1 MSFTKEELKKI
12 KKEGLI
18 RLANYLSIVLST
30 KDTTKDII
38 EKILDALHPKEV
50 QNEIE
55 YLEGETSETPRY
67 SVRVRRTLQSQKEKK

>member
-18 RLANYLSIVLST
+18 RLANYLGIVLST

-50 QNEIE
+50 QNGIE
-55 YLEGETSETPRY
+55 YLEGETPEIPRY
-67 SVRVRRTLQSQKEKK
+67 SVRVRRALQSQKEKK